1 MQIDIISDH
10 EDVSSIRPAWE
21 ELLEQNRVD
30 TVFLKPEYA
39 LTWWKHFAVPGR
51 FRLLIVTMK
60 KGGQVIGIAPLMIV
74 THKNLNIT
82 LRVVKFVGSEP
93 DNAGGGN
100 FLLRGVISRYGN
112 IDFVD
117 FIVRR
122 GLEAEFIS
130 ALFDFLAK
138 ELTSWDMMDLQG
150 LSEGSASLCLLRENA
165 ARHGWTFMS
174 RVPTKIFTR
183 QIGEDG
189 LHGYKSSLSKNTI
202 SQLNKFERRLKS
214 KYDIRFDLHFSPGD
228 LKKEIGGVI
237 ELDRNCKKAKEGKSL
252 FGNEVSS
259 RFYRELLPLLASNKT
274 AVLGTLKE
282 GGNLIAYQL
291 GFAYKGTFYAHCF
304 AYDEKYA
311 YYSPGTWITWQMVCS
326 FIEMGYKNI
335 DFGRGDTDMKKRFR
349 LEGSPFNQAVIYKRR
364 PVPLWLSLMEFR
376 IKPLLKAFLVRNTGS
391 GA

>member
-1 MQIDIISDH
+1 M
-10 EDVSSIRPAWE
+10 
-21 ELLEQNRVD
+21 
-30 TVFLKPEYA
+30 PE
-39 LTWWKHFAVPGR
+39 R
-51 FRLLIVTMK
+51 FKLLIITMK

-74 THKNLNIT
+74 IHKNLKIR
-82 LRVVKFVGSEP
+82 LRIVKFVGSEP
-93 DNAGGGN
+93 DYAGEVN

-122 GLEAEFIS
+122 GFETEFIS
-130 ALFDFLAK
+130 ALFDFLSR
-138 ELTSWDMMDLQG
+138 EFTSWDMMDLQG
-150 LSEGSASLCLLRENA
+150 LREGSASMRLLRENA
-165 ARHGWTFMS
+165 VRHGWIFTS
-174 RVPTKIFTR
+174 RVPTMIFTR
-183 QIGEDG
+183 RIEGDG
-189 LHGYKSSLSKNTI
+189 LQGYKNSLSKNTI
-202 SQLNKFERRLKS
+202 SQLNKSERRLKN
-214 KYDIRFDLHFSPGD
+214 KFDIRLEMHFGSGD
-228 LKKEIGGVI
+228 LEREIGGAI

-252 FGNEVSS
+252 FGNKVSS
-259 RFYRELLPLLASNKT
+259 GFYKELLPLLASDKM

-291 GFAYKGTFYAHCF
+291 GFAYKETFSAHCF